1 VHLSFAVAAL
11 IGVVSLLYAT
21 AGQAGGTAFIA
32 VMSFAGFPASELRP
46 TALLLNIVA
55 AGYATWRA
63 HRKPTI
69 ETHLLLPLL
78 LPSVV
83 TAFIGGLLAL
93 NARAYFV
100 LTALLLL
107 PAALLMIFKRKAD
120 YRRMRPIQLGPTAV
134 LGAGAGFVSG
144 LTGVGGGVFV
154 APVLIGL
161 GWVSPRQAAALSP
174 PFILCNSIVGLLGVL
189 IAGQTLAS
197 GTPLYSIAAVVGAG
211 IGASIGFRWM
221 SERATRYILAL
232 ILLFAGASMVA
243 GWLGDGPS

>member
-1 VHLSFAVAAL
+1 VHHPFAIAAL
-11 IGVVSLLYAT
+11 IGAVSLLYAT

-63 HRKPTI
+63 HRKSIIDTR
-69 ETHLLLPLL
+69 LLSPFL

-100 LTALLLL
+100 LTGLLLL
-107 PAALLMIFKRKAD
+107 AAALLMIFKRTMD
-120 YRRMRPIQLGPTAV
+120 HREVRPIQLGHTV
-134 LGAGAGFVSG
+134 VVGAGAGLVSG

-161 GWVSPRQAAALSP
+161 GWASPRQAAALSP

-189 IAGQTLAS
+189 IAGQRVAS
-197 GTPLYSIAAVVGAG
+197 GTPLYSVAAVVGAV
-211 IGASIGFRWM
+211 IGAAIGFRWM
-221 SERATRYILAL
+221 SERAIRYVLAL
-232 ILLFAGASMVA
+232 ILLFAGLHMVEIIR
-243 GWLGDGPS
+243 

>member
-1 VHLSFAVAAL
+1 LRFVRGHGSEASAAKRENTDGIETVHLSFAVAAL

-100 LTALLLL
+100 LTGR
-107 PAALLMIFKRKAD
+107 FC
-120 YRRMRPIQLGPTAV
+120 QSSCQTA
-134 LGAGAGFVSG
+134 
-144 LTGVGGGVFV
+144 
-154 APVLIGL
+154 
-161 GWVSPRQAAALSP
+161 RNEQ
-174 PFILCNSIVGLLGVL
+174 
-189 IAGQTLAS
+189 
-197 GTPLYSIAAVVGAG
+197 
-211 IGASIGFRWM
+211 
-221 SERATRYILAL
+221 
-232 ILLFAGASMVA
+232 
-243 GWLGDGPS
+243 